1 MMGIGPG
8 GEPPGR
14 RIPGREKGRE
24 AAGMTR
30 HQRTPS
36 QRPRWRTGRRIPT
49 PSSAPVPR
57 PPSALRRTLVPR
69 VGPRGASQRLRRF
82 VSGVAGASPA
92 RAALLAFA
100 LVILVFTALLSLPF
114 ASRDGRITA
123 FHDALFVA
131 TSAVS
136 VTGLTPVNT
145 AEHWSFA
152 GQLIILVAMQIGG
165 LGILSMAALL
175 TLAVSKRLGV
185 RSKLITQEGMTT
197 GRIGEVGSLLRV
209 VVGTTFLFEAVLA
222 VVLIPRFMVHTGSLT
237 EGVWNGIFYSVSAFN
252 NAGFTVHPDGL
263 ESLLHDPWIVWT
275 LMAGVFAGALGF
287 PVVMVLLKQRWR
299 WTRWN
304 LHTKLTVT
312 TTVALVLGGALLIGV
327 FEWSNPATLGQFG
340 AAERVQFSLFG
351 SVMSRSGGFAV
362 YDIDAQS
369 AETLLLTDALMF
381 VGGGSASTAGGI
393 KVTTLAVMFLAIVA
407 EARGDREVTA
417 HGRTITSESLRV
429 AISVLALGA
438 TLVLAST
445 MALVAIS
452 DESLQRPLFEVLSAF
467 GTCGLTTGLT
477 AELPPAGKYVLTAL
491 MFAGRVGTI
500 TFASA
505 LALRQRRNL
514 FRYPEE
520 RPIIG

>member
-1 MMGIGPG
+1 M
-8 GEPPGR
+8 R
-14 RIPGREKGRE
+14 RQ
-24 AAGMTR
+24 
-30 HQRTPS
+30 QRTPS
-36 QRPRWRTGRRIPT
+36 PLPRWRAGRRIPT
-49 PSSAPVPR
+49 PSSAPVTR
-57 PPSALRRTLVPR
+57 APSADRRALVPR
-69 VGPRGASQRLRRF
+69 VGLRGVTQRVRGF
-82 VSGVAGASPA
+82 ISGVAGASPA
-92 RAALLAFA
+92 RTALLAFA

-114 ASRDGRITA
+114 ATRDGRVTA

-131 TSAVS
+131 ASSVT

-145 AEHWSFA
+145 AEQWSFA
-152 GQLIILVAMQIGG
+152 GQLVILVAIQIGG

-185 RSKLITQEGMTT
+185 RSKLITQEGMST

-209 VVGTTFLFEAVLA
+209 VVATTLLFELALA
-222 VVLIPRFMVHTGSLT
+222 VVLIPRFTAHAGSLA
-237 EGVWNGIFYSVSAFN
+237 EGVWHGIFYSVSAFN
-252 NAGFTVHPDGL
+252 NAGFTIHADGL
-263 ESLLHDPWIVWT
+263 GSLLQDPWIVWT
-275 LMAGVFAGALGF
+275 ITAGVFAGALGF
-287 PVVMVLLKQRWR
+287 PVVMVLLKQRWK
-299 WTRWN
+299 WSRWN

-312 TTVALVLGGALLIGV
+312 TTVALVLGGALLIGL
-327 FEWSNPATLGQFG
+327 FEWSNPATLGQYG
-340 AAERVQFSLFG
+340 VGERIQYSLFG
-351 SVMSRSGGFAV
+351 SVMTRSGGFAV
-362 YDIDAQS
+362 YDVNEQY

-407 EARGDREVTA
+407 EARGDREVTT
-417 HGRTITSESLRV
+417 HGRTIAPGSLRV

-438 TLVLAST
+438 TLVLVST

-452 DESLQRPLFEVLSAF
+452 GESLQRPLFEVLSAF

>member
-1 MMGIGPG
+1 MI
-8 GEPPGR
+8 R
-14 RIPGREKGRE
+14 HHRIP
-24 AAGMTR
+24 
-30 HQRTPS
+30 
-36 QRPRWRTGRRIPT
+36 RPRSLPRSLSRLPARRSTGGRIPT
-49 PSSAPVPR
+49 PSGGRVVR
-57 PPSALRRTLVPR
+57 PPSALRRALSSR
-69 VGPRGASQRLRRF
+69 VGPPAGGPDRSGLREVLERLRLF
-82 VSGVAGASPA
+82 VSTVAGASPA

-100 LVILVFTALLSLPF
+100 VVILVFTALLSLPF
-114 ASRDGRITA
+114 ASRTGRVTA

-152 GQLIILVAMQIGG
+152 GQLVILVALQIGG

-209 VVGTTFLFEAVLA
+209 VVGTTFFFEAVLA
-222 VVLIPRFMVHTGSLT
+222 VVLVPRFMVHTGSWSDGL
-237 EGVWNGIFYSVSAFN
+237 WNGIFYSVSAFN
-252 NAGFTVHPDGL
+252 NAGFTLHTDGL
-263 ESLLHDPWIVWT
+263 ESFMHDPWIIWT

-287 PVVMVLLKQRWR
+287 PVVMVLMQQRWR
-299 WTRWN
+299 WSRWN

-312 TTVALVLGGALLIGV
+312 TTTALVLGGALLIGI
-327 FEWSNPATLGQFG
+327 FEWSNQATLGQFG
-340 AAERVQFSLFG
+340 VAERIQYSLFG
-351 SVMSRSGGFAV
+351 SVMSRSGGFSV
-362 YDIDAQS
+362 YDINEQS
-369 AETLLLTDALMF
+369 PETLLLTDALMF

-417 HGRTITSESLRV
+417 HGRTITPGSVRV

-438 TLVLAST
+438 TLILVGT

-477 AELPPAGKYVLTAL
+477 AELPPAGKYVLTVL

-505 LALRQRRNL
+505 LALRQRRIL

>member
-1 MMGIGPG
+1 M
-8 GEPPGR
+8 
-14 RIPGREKGRE
+14 
-24 AAGMTR
+24 AR
-30 HQRTPS
+30 HQRI
-36 QRPRWRTGRRIPT
+36 PRVRLRTGGRIPT
-49 PSSAPVPR
+49 PSNGPMVR
-57 PPSALRRTLVPR
+57 RPSAVRQAMAPPVLARP
-69 VGPRGASQRLRRF
+69 GSAQRSPLGGVLARMRLF
-82 VSGVAGASPA
+82 ISTVAGASPA
-92 RAALLAFA
+92 RTALLAFA
-100 LVILVFTALLSLPF
+100 VVILVFTALLALPF
-114 ASRDGRITA
+114 ASRTGRVTA

-165 LGILSMAALL
+165 LGILSMAALM

-185 RSKLITQEGMTT
+185 RSKLVTQEGMTT
-197 GRIGEVGSLLRV
+197 GKIGEVGSLLRV
-209 VVGTTFLFEAVLA
+209 VVLTTFILEGVLA
-222 VVLIPRFMVHTGSLT
+222 LVLVPRFIAHTGSAV
-237 EGVWNGIFYSVSAFN
+237 EGLWNGIFYSVSAFN
-252 NAGFTVHPDGL
+252 NAGFTIHPDGL
-263 ESLLHDPWIVWT
+263 ASFMHDPWIIWT

-287 PVVMVLLKQRWR
+287 PVVMVLMQQRWR
-299 WTRWN
+299 WSKWN
-304 LHTKLTVT
+304 LHTKLTLT
-312 TTVALVLGGALLIGV
+312 TTVALVVGGALLIGV
-327 FEWSNPATLGQFG
+327 FEWSNQATLGQFG
-340 AAERVQFSLFG
+340 LWERIQYSLFG
-351 SVMSRSGGFAV
+351 SVMSRSGGFSV
-362 YDIDAQS
+362 YDINAQS
-369 AETLLLTDALMF
+369 PETLLVTDALMF

-407 EARGDREVTA
+407 EARGDREVSA
-417 HGRTITSESLRV
+417 HGRTISADSLRV

-438 TLVLAST
+438 TLVLVGT
-445 MALVAIS
+445 LALVAIA

-467 GTCGLTTGLT
+467 GTCGLSTGLT
-477 AELPPAGKYVLTAL
+477 AELPPSGEYVLTAL

>member
-1 MMGIGPG
+1 
-8 GEPPGR
+8 
-14 RIPGREKGRE
+14 
-24 AAGMTR
+24 MTR

-36 QRPRWRTGRRIPT
+36 PRPRRRTRGRFPA
-49 PSSAPVPR
+49 PSSAPAPR
-57 PPSALRRTLVPR
+57 PPSAVRRGLAPR
-69 VGPRGASQRLRRF
+69 VGPHSVPPRGTGARALLPRLRRL
-82 VSGVAGASPA
+82 VSSVAGASPA

-100 LVILVFTALLSLPF
+100 LVILVFTAVLSLPF
-114 ASRDGRITA
+114 ASQTGRVTA

-152 GQLIILVAMQIGG
+152 GQVVILVAMQIGG

-185 RSKLITQEGMTT
+185 RSKLITQEGMST

-209 VVGTTFLFEAVLA
+209 VVATTFLFEAVLA
-222 VVLIPRFMVHTGSLT
+222 VVLIPRFMAHTGSLS
-237 EGVWNGIFYSVSAFN
+237 EGLWNGIFYSVSAFN
-252 NAGFTVHPDGL
+252 NAGFTIHPDGL
-263 ESLLHDPWIVWT
+263 GSFMHDPWILWT

-287 PVVMVLLKQRWR
+287 PVVMVLLQQRWR
-299 WTRWN
+299 WSRWN

-312 TTVALVLGGALLIGV
+312 TTVALLLGGALLIGV
-327 FEWSNPATLGQFG
+327 FEWSNQATLGQFG
-340 AAERVQFSLFG
+340 VAERIQYSLFG

-362 YDIDAQS
+362 YDINAQS

-407 EARGDREVTA
+407 EARGDREVMV
-417 HGRTITSESLRV
+417 HGRTITPGTLRV

-438 TLVLAST
+438 TLILVGT
-445 MALVAIS
+445 MALVAITE
-452 DESLQRPLFEVLSAF
+452 ESLQRPLFEVLSAF
-467 GTCGLTTGLT
+467 GTSGLTTGLT
-477 AELPPAGKYVLTAL
+477 AELPPSGMYVLTVL
-491 MFAGRVGTI
+491 MFSGRVGTI

>member
-1 MMGIGPG
+1 VDVT
-8 GEPPGR
+8 R
-14 RIPGREKGRE
+14 QIPV
-24 AAGMTR
+24 
-30 HQRTPS
+30 S
-36 QRPRWRTGRRIPT
+36 RPRRRAWGRIPT
-49 PSSAPVPR
+49 PSSGPVVRAASAPRGPLAPVD
-57 PPSALRRTLVPR
+57 VPA
-69 VGPRGASQRLRRF
+69 GIRGAAVRLRRF
-82 VSGVAGASPA
+82 VSAAVGASPA
-92 RAALLAFA
+92 RAALTAFA
-100 LVILVFTALLSLPF
+100 LVTVLFTALLSLP
-114 ASRDGRITA
+114 AAAQSGRVTP

-145 AEHWSFA
+145 AEHWSFL
-152 GQLIILVAMQIGG
+152 GQVIILVAMQVGG

-209 VVGTTFLFEAVLA
+209 VVLTTLTLEGILALVL
-222 VVLIPRFMVHTGSLT
+222 VPRFMAHTGSLW
-237 EGVWNGIFYSVSAFN
+237 EGLWNGVFYSISSFN
-252 NAGFTVHPDGL
+252 NAGFTLHADGL
-263 ESLLHDPWIVWT
+263 TSFMHDPWIMWT
-275 LMAGVFAGALGF
+275 LMIGVFAGALGF
-287 PVVMVLLKQRWR
+287 PVVMVLMQQRWHYS
-299 WTRWN
+299 RWN
-304 LHTKLTVT
+304 LHTKLTVN
-312 TTVALVLGGALLIGV
+312 TTVALLLGGALVLGI
-327 FEWSNPATLGQFG
+327 FEWSNPHTLGQFG
-340 AAERVQFSLFG
+340 VAERVQYSLFS

-362 YDIDAQS
+362 FDINEQTPEA
-369 AETLLLTDALMF
+369 LLLTDALMF
-381 VGGGSASTAGGI
+381 AGGGSASTAGGI

-417 HGRTITSESLRV
+417 HGRTIAPESLRV

-438 TLVLAST
+438 TLVLAGT
-445 MALVAIS
+445 MALVAIA

-467 GTCGLTTGLT
+467 GTCGLSTGLT